1 MLRRGLRR
9 KGFVAGGR
17 ELEANEPLARD
28 AVASGIGRSKLP
40 AARCLQGEIGKV
52 SAGAG
57 SIERS
62 FRDVSRGI
70 YVNANRDAHGALNGG
85 ASSVGDFGQNLFENF
100 TTPGRW
106 RAIARR
112 ICGWNCIGAHR
123 NTRWSSGW

>member
-1 MLRRGLRR
+1 MLRRGLCR

-17 ELEANEPLARD
+17 ELAANERLARD

-70 YVNANRDAHGALNGG
+70 HVNANRDAHGALNGG
-85 ASSVGDFGQNLFENF
+85 TSSLGDFRQNLFEDL
-100 TTPGRW
+100 TASGR
-106 RAIARR
+106 
-112 ICGWNCIGAHR
+112 
-123 NTRWSSGW
+123 